1 MSTISKIICKK
12 CNKDLT
18 KNLGIGGCDEGYA
31 AELMNV
37 HDKVTHTQDY
47 QITFRGNCL
56 AGGKSYD

>member
-1 MSTISKIICKK
+1 MSTISKIICKR

-18 KNLGIGGCDEGYA
+18 KNLGVGGCDVGYA

-47 QITFRGNCL
+47 QITL
-56 AGGKSYD
+56 KGKDPT